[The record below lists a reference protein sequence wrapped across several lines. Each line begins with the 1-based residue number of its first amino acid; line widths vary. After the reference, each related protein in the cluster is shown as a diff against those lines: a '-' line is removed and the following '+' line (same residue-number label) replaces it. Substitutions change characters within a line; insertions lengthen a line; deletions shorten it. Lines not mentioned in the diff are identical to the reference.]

1 MKYAILIN
9 GEYRQFKEAV
19 RTWKFKDELD
29 CDFYVSTW
37 NRSFQYN
44 SKLGIDLNEIITEE
58 DIVKYLPNSNINI
71 VDQYN
76 LDYEDE
82 TGNIPKVYDNS
93 IAMKY
98 HWQQC
103 LKQLENSNKHYDNVV
118 IMRPDLWLEHDNWE
132 SFFNNNNDD
141 RIYSNAEITE
151 SDGHPFIM
159 DLFLMGNLS
168 NIKKIINYFEPKNL
182 QLNHQTLAESILSN
196 NLFVETLDFGIQIMR
211 PNLRRFGPPT
221 PELVEKCN
229 KLWQESHSED
239 DMEYVKNHYK
249 NVI

>member
-58 DIVKYLPNSNINI
+58 DILKYLPNANINI
-71 VDQYN
+71 ADQYN

-82 TGNIPKVYDNS
+82 TGNIPKVYIPF

-103 LKQLENSNKHYDNVV
+103 LKQLENSNKHYDTVV
-118 IMRPDLWLEHDNWE
+118 IMRSDLWLEHDNWE

-141 RIYSNAEITE
+141 RVYSNGPITE
-151 SDGHPFIM
+151 DNGHPFIN

-168 NIKKIINYFEPKNL
+168 NIKSVSSLVSVLASIYANENNYDNAILFNSSGNIIEVSNANIFIVKCSYTSSL
-182 QLNHQTLAESILSN
+182 SVIL
-196 NLFVETLDFGIQIMR
+196 I
-211 PNLRRFGPPT
+211 
-221 PELVEKCN
+221 
-229 KLWQESHSED
+229 
-239 DMEYVKNHYK
+239 
-249 NVI
+249 